1 MTERSEHDERTMTG
15 RLSSEVG
22 VAESGGRHAD
32 GAAQAQ
38 RAADLIATLGAQN
51 KAQREQIA
59 ALKAGITALQQEFK
73 AAEQVHEAAKVS
85 KNAELLDFMKAHARE
100 QQTKQNVAQLRQAN
114 AAKWQQVKEEQAKL
128 ADLGSQSAK
137 HAQEEAQAVERRRAH
152 AATVEAVRQRAELPE
167 AVLGEEVTAAAARL
181 AKHDKHAAEAQQAE
195 AAERARTAEAAEQAQ
210 QVEEAERARRA
221 EAPVIRLLLAAR
233 GGAGP
238 LTTALLLL
246 YPTTLLVLSTLPS
259 AVPYPRSTRRG
270 TPRYHPARGGWL
282 LRGPSSGARHATG
295 LSPR

>member
-1 MTERSEHDERTMTG
+1 MSEFVLSPFNTHLSRSDGVTDALSTTMTG

-22 VAESGGRHAD
+22 VAEPGGRHTD

-59 ALKAGITALQQEFK
+59 ALKAAITALQLEFK

-100 QQTKQNVAQLRQAN
+100 QQTKQTVAQLRQAN

-128 ADLGSQSAK
+128 AELGSQSAK
-137 HAQEEAQAVERRRAH
+137 HAQEEAQAAERRRAH

-167 AVLGEEVTAAAARL
+167 AVLGDLSGVNKL
-181 AKHDKHAAEAQQAE
+181 AK
-195 AAERARTAEAAEQAQ
+195 
-210 QVEEAERARRA
+210 
-221 EAPVIRLLLAAR
+221 
-233 GGAGP
+233 
-238 LTTALLLL
+238 
-246 YPTTLLVLSTLPS
+246 
-259 AVPYPRSTRRG
+259 
-270 TPRYHPARGGWL
+270 
-282 LRGPSSGARHATG
+282 SSGSWLALRRLSVVPEHACWPE
-295 LSPR
+295 LRAA

>member
-1 MTERSEHDERTMTG
+1 MTDAKQTTTMTG

-22 VAESGGRHAD
+22 VAEPGGRHTD

-59 ALKAGITALQQEFK
+59 ALKAAITALQLEFK

-100 QQTKQNVAQLRQAN
+100 QQTKQTVAQLRQAN

-128 ADLGSQSAK
+128 AELGSQSAK
-137 HAQEEAQAVERRRAH
+137 HAQEEAQAAERRRAH

-195 AAERARTAEAAEQAQ
+195 AAERARTAEAAEATE
-210 QVEEAERARRA
+210 QVEAAERARRA

-233 GGAGP
+233 GGGGP
-238 LTTALLLL
+238 LTT
-246 YPTTLLVLSTLPS
+246 TLPHYLAC
-259 AVPYPRSTRRG
+259 AVDAPQCC
-270 TPRYHPARGGWL
+270 A
-282 LRGPSSGARHATG
+282 
-295 LSPR
+295 